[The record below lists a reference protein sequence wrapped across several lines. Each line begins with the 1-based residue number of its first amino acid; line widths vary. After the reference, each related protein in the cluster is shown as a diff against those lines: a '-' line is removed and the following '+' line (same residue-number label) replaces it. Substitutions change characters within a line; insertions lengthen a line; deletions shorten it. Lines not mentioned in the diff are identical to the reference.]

1 MQKTLDIQACLGK
14 KADEVITE
22 KSTNL
27 INTLRPN
34 IEKARSLIDR
44 LSVNIEN
51 KTMGINSALI
61 QINDKL
67 IRIHVGKAIV
77 DYVVIGIVCLTIGL
91 FGTLRITQKYHS
103 KLLERSYKAK
113 LELAQKQGA
122 EEFRNELVKNNSGI
136 IKILELEKEY
146 VQKHRKTYE
155 DPDSYIQSINEDIKR
170 NKESK
175 WRKDEE

>member
-1 MQKTLDIQACLGK
+1 M
-14 KADEVITE
+14 ITE
-22 KSTNL
+22 KSTTL
-27 INTLRPN
+27 INLLRPN
-34 IEKARSLIDR
+34 IEKARSLIDS
-44 LSVNIEN
+44 LSVNIDN

-77 DYVVIGIVCLTIGL
+77 DYVVIGIVCLDIGL
-91 FGTLRITQKYHS
+91 FGTLRITQKYNG
-103 KLLERSYKAK
+103 KLLERSYKTK

-122 EEFRNELVKNNSGI
+122 EEFRNKLVKNNSGI
-136 IKILELEKEY
+136 IKILELQKEY
-146 VQKHRKTYE
+146 VKQHRKTYV
-155 DPDSYIQSINEDIKR
+155 DPDTYIQNINEDIKR